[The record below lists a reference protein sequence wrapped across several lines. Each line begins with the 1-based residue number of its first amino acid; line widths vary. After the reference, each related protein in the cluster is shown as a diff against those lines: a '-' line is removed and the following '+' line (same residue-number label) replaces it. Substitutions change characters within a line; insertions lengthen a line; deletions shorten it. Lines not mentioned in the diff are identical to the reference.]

1 MSPAFSSLTLQP
13 CVLWPDASVEE
24 GPGGCGR
31 DGDGVEKWIAAPLS
45 FKCTY
50 SLAPPSP
57 SRSPNPP
64 PLHYNPYPAA
74 PSYHSTPAP
83 ALRAAAEGMRPCLT
97 LKAVSE
103 GRPSVFQGFSGVYIY
118 ILFFYF
124 FLHESAQLFQ
134 YLHCVLNRCYNSTAV
149 NRYL

>member
-1 MSPAFSSLTLQP
+1 MSPAFSSLTLQS
-13 CVLWPDASVEE
+13 CVLWPDPSVEE

-50 SLAPPSP
+50 SIAP
-57 SRSPNPP
+57 SRPPHPP
-64 PLHYNPYPAA
+64 PLHSIPHPAA

-103 GRPSVFQGFSGVYIY
+103 GWLSVFQGFSGMYIY
-118 ILFFYF
+118 IFIF
-124 FLHESAQLFQ
+124 FLHESAQLFSN
-134 YLHCVLNRCYNSTAV
+134 LHCVLNRCYNTTAV